1 MFQKI
6 LIANRGEIAV
16 RVIRACQEMDIRTVA
31 VFSEVDRKCLH
42 VLRADE
48 AYPIGPAPATESYLR
63 VDKILDVARRSG
75 AEAIH
80 PGYGFLAENP
90 ALARACGQAGITL
103 IGPSAASIE
112 LMGSKTRARQ
122 AMQAAGIPIIPG
134 SDSEIAD
141 IQEAHRF
148 ADAIGYPVLIKAAAG
163 GGGKGMRLVA
173 SPEELP
179 SAYRDAHSEAES
191 AFSDS
196 EVYIEKYLETP
207 RHIEVQ
213 VLGDRH
219 GNMVHLGERECSIQR
234 RYQKIVE
241 ESPSPLVDS
250 AMRQRLGETAVR
262 AARAAGYYNA
272 GTVEFLAD
280 ANRNFYFLEMNTRLQ
295 VEHPVT
301 EMVTGLDLVK
311 QQIRVAAGE
320 KLPFGQEE
328 VLLRGAALECR
339 IYAEDQEN
347 SFLPSPG
354 LIRALEV
361 PAGPGVRD
369 DSGVYAGWTVPV
381 EYDPLI
387 SKLVT
392 WGATR
397 REAIDR
403 MRRAIGEYCVE
414 GIQTNLGLFQSILRF
429 PDFLE
434 GKLDTGLLDRL
445 LEHKRL
451 EHKKIG
457 AGTGDLLT
465 ESPEEADRRRAA
477 VLAAVLYAEAQ
488 ARNAHPDSGNSR
500 PSHNRWKLEGRRSL
514 LRHPLP
520 DPRR

>member
-1 MFQKI
+1 M
-6 LIANRGEIAV
+6 
-16 RVIRACQEMDIRTVA
+16 
-31 VFSEVDRKCLH
+31 
-42 VLRADE
+42 
-48 AYPIGPAPATESYLR
+48 
-63 VDKILDVARRSG
+63 
-75 AEAIH
+75 
-80 PGYGFLAENP
+80 
-90 ALARACGQAGITL
+90 
-103 IGPSAASIE
+103 
-112 LMGSKTRARQ
+112 
-122 AMQAAGIPIIPG
+122 
-134 SDSEIAD
+134 
-141 IQEAHRF
+141 
-148 ADAIGYPVLIKAAAG
+148 
-163 GGGKGMRLVA
+163 
-173 SPEELP
+173 
-179 SAYRDAHSEAES
+179 
-191 AFSDS
+191 
-196 EVYIEKYLETP
+196 
-207 RHIEVQ
+207 
-213 VLGDRH
+213 LGDRH

-241 ESPSPLVDS
+241 ESPSPLVD
-250 AMRQRLGETAVR
+250 ATMRQRMGETAVK

-280 ANRNFYFLEMNTRLQ
+280 AGRNFYFLEMNTRLQ

-311 QQIRVAAGE
+311 EQIRVAAGE

-339 IYAEDQEN
+339 IYAEDPEN
-347 SFLPSPG
+347 SFFPSPG

-434 GKLDTGLLDRL
+434 GKLDTGLIDRL

-451 EHKKIG
+451 
-457 AGTGDLLT
+457 
-465 ESPEEADRRRAA
+465 R
-477 VLAAVLYAEAQ
+477 
-488 ARNAHPDSGNSR
+488 SGSTVA
-500 PSHNRWKLEGRRSL
+500 S
-514 LRHPLP
+514 
-520 DPRR
+520 